1 MDLKIKKY
9 PDIDKKR
16 IGKEDIEMKLKGHF
30 GCYINYNVMG
40 KLKYLKTF
48 SFIEF
53 ADS

>member
-40 KLKYLKTF
+40 KLEI
-48 SFIEF
+48 S
-53 ADS
+53 

>member
-16 IGKEDIEMKLKGHF
+16 IGKEDIEMMLKGHF

-40 KLKYLKTF
+40 KLEI
-48 SFIEF
+48 S
-53 ADS
+53 